1 MWVIGGHGPVERAKV
16 MIMTSSDDGSD
27 VERLREVSE
36 HSPPEN
42 FEEPFHPDDYPF
54 LVRTDFSHP
63 QQWAEVSNLIRS
75 AQANFTT
82 YLALVDDPRWENAS
96 DTDLFEAFPDTSMLV
111 IADAEALSAPEL
123 PLLVL
128 HVTTD
133 DEGDDVV
140 QEMRVLANQVAAVEA
155 NLTLG
160 NRDWEEYVDEADPDG
175 VYRG

>member
-1 MWVIGGHGPVERAKV
+1 
-16 MIMTSSDDGSD
+16 MIMTAPDDDSD
-27 VERLREVSE
+27 VERLREVSK

-96 DTDLFEAFPDTSMLV
+96 DTDLFEAFPDTDMLV
-111 IADAEALSAPEL
+111 IADGEALSTPEM

-128 HVTTD
+128 YVID
-133 DEGDDVV
+133 DTVE
-140 QEMRVLANQVAAVEA
+140 EMRVLAKRVAVMEV

-160 NRDWEEYVDEADPDG
+160 NRGWEEYVEEADPDG
-175 VYRG
+175 VYRR